1 MLYSLLSSLRCQQL
15 LRKFGSLRT
24 AFQKLDSNHDGFLEP
39 ADFVRVLETELRP
52 NALAAQDLYHL
63 LTEFDVNLDGRVS
76 YREFLNAL
84 IQ

>member
-1 MLYSLLSSLRCQQL
+1 M
-15 LRKFGSLRT
+15 RKFGSLRT
-24 AFQKLDSNHDGFLEP
+24 AFQKLDANHDGFLEP
-39 ADFVRVLETELRP
+39 SDFVRVLEVELRP